1 MEESTIQAAQ
11 NLPQTRSTRSTT
23 LANKPQPGS
32 MRSPRCTI
40 RRPSAI
46 WKAAASASGWHCLEV
61 GGGGGSIAAWLAAR
75 VGSAGRVLVTDIDPR
90 FLESLQVPNLEVRR
104 HDIVND
110 PLPEAAFD
118 LVHSRLV
125 LLHLPEREK
134 ALARMVAALKP
145 GGWLVDEEFD
155 ASSMPPNPVV
165 NPGEVLLKTLVASRR
180 VMQDRGA
187 DDRTFARRLFSRL
200 RAHGLVNVEAEAY
213 TSMWDSGSPGLSLL
227 RANFEQLRSN
237 MIDAGYITEE
247 EFNARPRAIRR
258 SKFHD
263 AVANHVDGLGT
274 PAIART
280 PEKCSPT

>member
-1 MEESTIQAAQ
+1 MENLKSSGAGRSATSIYALDNAA
-11 NLPQTRSTRSTT
+11 REASDRFDA
-23 LANKPQPGS
+23 LAAMYDPA
-32 MRSPRCTI
+32 TI
-40 RRPSAI
+40 RHLEDRGVS
-46 WKAAASASGWHCLEV
+46 SGWHCLEV

-90 FLESLQVPNLEVRR
+90 FLESLKIPNLEVRR

-110 PLPEAAFD
+110 ALPEAAFD

-155 ASSMPPNPVV
+155 ASSMPPNAAV
-165 NPGEVLLKTLVASRR
+165 NPGEVLLKTLIGTRR

-187 DDRTFARRLFSRL
+187 DDRTFARQLFSRL
-200 RAHGLVNVEAEAY
+200 RAHGLVDVAAEA
-213 TSMWDSGSPGLSLL
+213 SVFMWNSGSPGVTLL

-247 EFNARPRAIRR
+247 EFNQ
-258 SKFHD
+258 D
-263 AVANHVDGLGT
+263 
-274 PAIART
+274 IARLDD
-280 PEKCSPT
+280 PNFMMPSPIMWTAWGRRP